1 MAQGAQQGQSIDGR
15 YRLVRSL
22 GTGGMGRVWEAHDER
37 LDTRVAVKELW
48 LPPALSA
55 ADRAERL
62 QRAEREALNA
72 VRLRDHP
79 NIVTV
84 HDVVIEDAAPWIV
97 MELVTGGTLQE
108 RLKQGPLSP
117 EAATRVATGLLKAL
131 EAAHG
136 RGVVHRDVKPAN
148 VMVTQ
153 DRRILLT
160 DFGIAV
166 HRSDPN
172 LTATGVVIGSA
183 PYLSP
188 ERVRGER
195 GGAAGDLFSLGTT
208 LYEAVEGVGPFHR
221 VSTAAA
227 LHAVVYE
234 EPPAPRRAERLT
246 DLITALLAKDP
257 ADRPSIPQAQG
268 LLKKAAKSAKKPVAE
283 SGSGASG
290 SGAGSS
296 GAGSSGQK
304 SPGAKGSGAKGSG
317 AKSSGAKNPG
327 PAGPAPAPTPKP
339 KPKPKPKPVAAPKP
353 VLKPT
358 PTPSAG
364 TSAGTST
371 SSGSA
376 GTVFGWLVVIAL
388 VLLGLYSENESFADW
403 VSADLNGDIASAQVD
418 DCVHL
423 VEQDEDHTAQW
434 VRVPCWSAAT
444 RFSVR
449 QRKIGQVC
457 ETDPLW
463 KNGIGDRR
471 DVYFKVDQ
479 AWTGHL
485 CVMPK

>member
-1 MAQGAQQGQSIDGR
+1 MAQGAQQGRSIDGR

-22 GTGGMGRVWEAHDER
+22 GSGGMGRVWEAHDER

-55 ADRAERL
+55 AEREERL
-62 QRAEREALNA
+62 RRAEREAMNA

-84 HDVVIEDAAPWIV
+84 HDVVIEAAAPWIV

-108 RLKQGPLSP
+108 RLRRGPLSV

-131 EAAHG
+131 EAAHA

-195 GGAAGDLFSLGTT
+195 GDAAGDLFSLGTT
-208 LYEAVEGVGPFHR
+208 LYEAVEGLSPFDR
-221 VSTAAA
+221 DSTAAA

-234 EPPAPRRAERLT
+234 DPPLPRRAERLT

-257 ADRPSIPQAQG
+257 ADRPSVPQAQA
-268 LLKKAAKSAKKPVAE
+268 LLQKAAKSAK
-283 SGSGASG
+283 
-290 SGAGSS
+290 
-296 GAGSSGQK
+296 
-304 SPGAKGSGAKGSG
+304 
-317 AKSSGAKNPG
+317 
-327 PAGPAPAPTPKP
+327 
-339 KPKPKPKPVAAPKP
+339 
-353 VLKPT
+353 
-358 PTPSAG
+358 
-364 TSAGTST
+364 
-371 SSGSA
+371 
-376 GTVFGWLVVIAL
+376 
-388 VLLGLYSENESFADW
+388 
-403 VSADLNGDIASAQVD
+403 
-418 DCVHL
+418 
-423 VEQDEDHTAQW
+423 
-434 VRVPCWSAAT
+434 
-444 RFSVR
+444 
-449 QRKIGQVC
+449 
-457 ETDPLW
+457 
-463 KNGIGDRR
+463 
-471 DVYFKVDQ
+471 
-479 AWTGHL
+479 
-485 CVMPK
+485 